1 MAYII
6 RGGSNSEPMIFNT
19 EQELANW
26 ARGMGFQYSNGTLLV
41 PQPDNGIPMRYRVTQ
56 ENVNVPTYSVIDNNT
71 YQGGQL
77 PTLVVRG
84 KAPTGVQ
91 RVINELFGSG
101 NPIWGSNRTRGV
113 ARLERNNPEYAQS
126 LREANTIAA
135 MMPLAAVGIPA
146 AASAPVAQM
155 VPQLA
160 FRASAPVA
168 QMIPAAAGASAPVAQ
183 TMPQLAFGASGVLN
197 LAKYFLP
204 LGIGAYLLSQDGKN
218 LIYSLG
224 DRFRDLLTRA
234 EEAEVERAHNAA
246 QAEGETEQAEEKE
259 GTNPEQPDKN
269 QDSNN
274 KNQGSNNENPNKK
287 PGRFKR
293 AYQWVKDHPKISG
306 ALLLTVP
313 ALTRESVTEPLLN
326 YGGPAIGN
334 AVTKF
339 VLKTAPFNI
348 PAVANDSTDLWWHG
362 GVGLVK
368 DHSLTREGRPV
379 SNEEVNDNVPKSQEK
394 QPVESPKEQQDT
406 TVWIPWDQYQP

>member
-6 RGGSNSEPMIFNT
+6 RDGSNSEPIIFNT

-41 PQPDNGIPMRYRVTQ
+41 PQPDNGIPIRYRVTQ

-84 KAPTGVQ
+84 KAPTGGQ
-91 RVINELFGSG
+91 IARNEVWGSG

-126 LREANTIAA
+126 LREANTLAA

-160 FRASAPVA
+160 SE
-168 QMIPAAAGASAPVAQ
+168 ASAPVAQ
-183 TMPQLAFGASGVLN
+183 TMPQLAFGASGALN

-204 LGIGAYLLSQDGKN
+204 LGIGTYLLSQNGKN

-293 AYQWVKDHPKISG
+293 AYQWVKDHPKTSG

-313 ALTRESVTEPLLN
+313 ALSREYVTEPLLN

-334 AVTKF
+334 VATKF
-339 VLKTAPFNI
+339 ILKTAPFNI